1 MEREVTAQAQIFN
14 HRGQYMD
21 PAEEVWSFA
30 ASAGT
35 AGNLL
40 VSGGNLGKVYFWD
53 VRKNDQPLQMYEEA
67 HTEAVTQ
74 VVLPSSRRSEFV
86 VTASVD
92 GLICVLNSNK
102 NFEEDEDTEEVLSVG
117 DSVAKIG
124 FYGPRGEKLWNWED
138 GSSLAMFKDTRNA
151 TAAAAAASSVPL
163 QTQYLIR
170 CEYSAAADQLCLIG
184 GAEGTVGFFPVCQ
197 PTAASGAGILPL
209 CAHLSGGH
217 ADIVRAVEWKADA
230 GKDAMQ
236 STFGR
241 DVDTGE
247 LRYND
252 GAEEFPELTK
262 APPNAPPSPP
272 YPSTPAPPVE
282 SNATFM
288 RWKDELFT
296 APVSAEDPA
305 VIALS
310 GTANKTATSMDQ
322 ALKGLHSW
330 LEDQAELQ
338 ARAEAKA
345 EQDWLAEHGLAYAK
359 DKEQAAETTI
369 SLIEAQKSQ
378 ELLAGDSPGDSTSL
392 AGVPSLMGGATRHL
406 LKKEVKDKEAPTIG
420 SRRRPV
426 RKANYN
432 IAKKGARPD
441 PRLPDPAPVTLLK
454 APASPPS
461 WGMVRGKTEEVT
473 LPLAALHSANHP
485 NPPSPPPIP
494 RAPPHHEML
503 GLTKSQIGHAMEML
517 QVNEL
522 HRHAVNN
529 GEERRPRI
537 KNRTKFY
544 TNYEPTNLDPLNQIE
559 IRVAATHLQQR
570 AQQEAK
576 EVAEA
581 DLALHFPPFPPLP
594 PREPASPPPP
604 KKPYYFQPFLEEV
617 ELTERCY
624 GFPGSHPC
632 DLKEYSVCLL
642 YRDVGTLGTVMLSLR
657 YNDVDERFCEL
668 EQPEVA
674 VKMMLSDNTTSLKT
688 EIKLTFDATKEHLE
702 SKASWLNPR
711 ADRTGQNPDAAI
723 QFQTKKKGP
732 AELYALSLVGFSA
745 TNPKGTIAY
754 AGFYP
759 QSSRET
765 MQRFEKKYWRLGAE
779 IGYCHKQTGY
789 RLKKV
794 ELELGEEKLD
804 LDMRPTSAG
813 GDALA
818 APKAPQISVTVIQG
832 YVDAST

>member
-1 MEREVTAQAQIFN
+1 
-14 HRGQYMD
+14 
-21 PAEEVWSFA
+21 
-30 ASAGT
+30 
-35 AGNLL
+35 
-40 VSGGNLGKVYFWD
+40 
-53 VRKNDQPLQMYEEA
+53 
-67 HTEAVTQ
+67 
-74 VVLPSSRRSEFV
+74 
-86 VTASVD
+86 
-92 GLICVLNSNK
+92 
-102 NFEEDEDTEEVLSVG
+102 
-117 DSVAKIG
+117 
-124 FYGPRGEKLWNWED
+124 
-138 GSSLAMFKDTRNA
+138 
-151 TAAAAAASSVPL
+151 
-163 QTQYLIR
+163 
-170 CEYSAAADQLCLIG
+170 
-184 GAEGTVGFFPVCQ
+184 
-197 PTAASGAGILPL
+197 
-209 CAHLSGGH
+209 
-217 ADIVRAVEWKADA
+217 
-230 GKDAMQ
+230 
-236 STFGR
+236 
-241 DVDTGE
+241 
-247 LRYND
+247 
-252 GAEEFPELTK
+252 
-262 APPNAPPSPP
+262 
-272 YPSTPAPPVE
+272 
-282 SNATFM
+282 M

-617 ELTERCY
+617 ELVRRGALAPGERPSYKGFDLYLKPDRRLSPTSACWRGMTERCY

-723 QFQTKKKGP
+723 QFQTKCGGLHQMLSNAFLDRYSYHNRQKKGP